1 MSLTAKQI
9 AKLNKMCPAAKEA
22 ALGTAIKD
30 LEEATLLELASLAEV
45 ATGTDTTKGVTPAGV
60 AQEAAKL
67 KVKQTK
73 VNGVTAGGTISFTAI
88 ATSVNEIAGVL
99 AFTKVTAG
107 GTYKG
112 LLGTAD
118 LTIGSA
124 ALTCVTDQSAN
135 DLIVTFR

>member
-22 ALGTAIKD
+22 ALGSAVQA
-30 LEEATLLELASLAEV
+30 LEEAALLELASLAEV
-45 ATGTDTTKGVTPAGV
+45 ATGTDTTKAVTPAGV
-60 AQEAAKL
+60 KQEADKL
-67 KVKQTK
+67 KVHQAK
-73 VNGVTAGGTISFTAI
+73 VNGVSAGGTISLTAI
-88 ATSVNEIAGVL
+88 ATTVNEIAGVL

-107 GTYKG
+107 GTYAG

-135 DLIVTFR
+135 DLIVTYR